1 MKEAILMHRHILFR
15 HVLAGSRKVLAP
27 LLAAVLLTT
36 LGASPVLAAKKAP
49 VPKDVGYLLGMYYG
63 TGTAFLIRENKG
75 RLEMVYRFSDTD
87 RDFSGGNIFPLAKV
101 HFDSYT
107 LTEEGPLLSTEAP
120 VKFDRDANGYG
131 ALCRVG
137 GKSFNRL
144 FFPGQDGHV
153 FRVTLSGDYDA
164 LKTAAAGAAEP
175 EKLKQGTAASLVNLQ
190 QAVPSVKLDLRYAAA
205 DNIFGRPL
213 HDTAQKAYASA
224 QVAEGLQKA
233 AKALAARG
241 YGLVVYEAYRPWY
254 LSKFASDL
262 LPGNRKGMLPLP
274 DKGED
279 RNTGMTV
286 DVGLY
291 DLSTGTSLAMPS
303 DFDEVSVRQY
313 PDYPGSTTEARRLR
327 DLLKEAMTTAGFRQ
341 GEQEWWHFVYGDIS
355 GYAHLNIPYSQLP

>member
-1 MKEAILMHRHILFR
+1 MHRHILFR

-355 GYAHLNIPYSQLP
+355 GYAQIGRAHV